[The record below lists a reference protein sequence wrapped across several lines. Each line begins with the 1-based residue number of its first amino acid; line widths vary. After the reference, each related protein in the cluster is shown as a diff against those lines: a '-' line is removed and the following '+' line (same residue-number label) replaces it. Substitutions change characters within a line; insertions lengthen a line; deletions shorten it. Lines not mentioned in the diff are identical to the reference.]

1 MAADVELV
9 TEHVPPL
16 LGPMPRPSGLVVAG
30 VTAVRVT
37 LTVPAVVTVY
47 VNVNEPPC
55 ASEPLKVSVLGP
67 DVLGVE
73 GDKSNGL
80 HAATLRAEA
89 RASATESRRWD
100 LMQPLSA
107 RAVELNRPTGMVT
120 VRA

>member
-16 LGPMPRPSGLVVAG
+16 LGPIPSPSGLVVAG

-37 LTVPAVVTVY
+37 LTVPAVATVY
-47 VNVNEPPC
+47 VNVNDPPC
-55 ASEPLKVSVLGP
+55 KSEPLNVSVPGP

-73 GDKSNGL
+73 GDRSNGL

-89 RASATESRRWD
+89 RASAIESRRLD
-100 LMQPLSA
+100 LMQSLSA
-107 RAVELNRPTGMVT
+107 GAVRLNRCAGG